1 MTPTV
6 SRLLRWAAVIGL
18 GIALTLAAWQDPVLA
33 HGPGRPTTAV
43 PGPAVALAALTALAL
58 APAARRLA
66 RRGTAA
72 GAGLVLAARRRPP
85 RLSRRPAPAR
95 PLNSPRSPGTRRSRR

>member
-33 HGPGRPTTAV
+33 HAPGRTGTTV
-43 PGPAVALAALTALAL
+43 PGFAVASVAPAVL
-58 APAARRLA
+58 
-66 RRGTAA
+66 
-72 GAGLVLAARRRPP
+72 GLLLAARRRPP

-95 PLNSPRSPGTRRSRR
+95 PLSAPRHARTHRA

>member
-33 HGPGRPTTAV
+33 HAPGRAGTAV
-43 PGPAVALAALTALAL
+43 PGFAVASI
-58 APAARRLA
+58 APAAL
-66 RRGTAA
+66 
-72 GAGLVLAARRRPP
+72 GLLLAARRRPP

-95 PLNSPRSPGTRRSRR
+95 PLSAPRSPGTRRSRR